1 MFTYL
6 FNRFEQV
13 EANREINCIIVSP
26 SNDRTIWGLKY
37 GTENKFEK
45 SSKCIDLQFVYKIP
59 HPSLTFEQMKK
70 NNELS
75 GIFI

>member
-37 GTENKFEK
+37 ELKNKFEK
-45 SSKCIDLQFVYKIP
+45 SSKCIQCAHKIP
-59 HPSLTFEQMKK
+59 HPPLTFEQMKK

>member
-37 GTENKFEK
+37 GTEK
-45 SSKCIDLQFVYKIP
+45 
-59 HPSLTFEQMKK
+59 
-70 NNELS
+70 
-75 GIFI
+75 